1 MFNIICFILYQWH
14 HVSFN
19 SIYFLLFASEVILTW
34 AMYLRYAFL
43 NLSFIYCSL
52 NLLCSKILKCLH
64 PSAVTP
70 LTILWLGC
78 LTPYDSNTFHLFK
91 ICNWQCFIPNY
102 ISMSRWLLFIK
113 LCLSWSY
120 CIAPGRR
127 ITYFHTNL
135 LYSVLVQLESNNP
148 QWVGEVNHDPKRFL
162 SWSVRYRVIFHI
174 FIHSFQFLT
183 DCLKKSTTLLP
194 CYLKNSCSI
203 STRKK
208 PYHRLL
214 TVDPCYGH
222 FGVLYLKI
230 LTVHF
235 IYRGLVFSKIHFY
248 FENFGII
255 SQL

>member
-1 MFNIICFILYQWH
+1 MSLVH
-14 HVSFN
+14 
-19 SIYFLLFASEVILTW
+19 
-34 AMYLRYAFL
+34 LRYAFL
-43 NLSFIYCSL
+43 NLSFIYCSS

-174 FIHSFQFLT
+174 FVHSFQFLT

-194 CYLKNSCSI
+194 CYLKNSCSLFPQERNHIIDFLQWIHAMAI
-203 STRKK
+203 SVSSTLKFLQ
-208 PYHRLL
+208 YILF
-214 TVDPCYGH
+214 TEGW
-222 FGVLYLKI
+222 YLVKFTST
-230 LTVHF
+230 LKT
-235 IYRGLVFSKIHFY
+235 L
-248 FENFGII
+248 E
-255 SQL
+255 

>member
-1 MFNIICFILYQWH
+1 MSLVH
-14 HVSFN
+14 
-19 SIYFLLFASEVILTW
+19 
-34 AMYLRYAFL
+34 LRYAFL
-43 NLSFIYCSL
+43 NLSFIYCTS

-135 LYSVLVQLESNNP
+135 LYSALVQLESNNP

-174 FIHSFQFLT
+174 FVQFSVSYWLS
-183 DCLKKSTTLLP
+183 KKINYPITLLP
-194 CYLKNSCSI
+194 QEFVLSI

-222 FGVLYLKI
+222 FRVLYLKI

-235 IYRGLVFSKIHFY
+235 FYRGLVFSKIHFY